1 MRRRVVKKFHDQRV
15 AFEHLLHD
23 GALHAAAPSVNQTD
37 FAEAGGLCLDEVLFD
52 DRGDVWWRE
61 RMQIEHSFDGDPERV
76 LILHRLQ
83 GVLRP
88 GAFCRTGP

>member
-23 GALHAAAPSVNQTD
+23 AALHAVAPSVNQTD
-37 FAEAGGLCLDEVLFD
+37 FAETGGLRLVEVLFD
-52 DRGDVWWRE
+52 DGRDVWCRE
-61 RMQIEHSFDGDPERV
+61 RMQIERAFDGNPERV

-83 GVLRP
+83 GVFRRE
-88 GAFCRTGP
+88 ACRSGP